1 MAGARGVRSASQS
14 SPLTLTR
21 VTTDAFTAGPVATG
35 IGGLAPPGDGLSV
48 WSAAGWL
55 ADQRTGQRSPAVWS
69 STDGRSWQQTLL
81 DEAGASSAEASAVAR
96 RNGTTVVVGARQT
109 AASDSDAAAW
119 VSRDGS
125 TWAEIGRASCRERV

>member
-1 MAGARGVRSASQS
+1 MGEVTDNHDVVPFAIEAGAPDRPDVVKRLRNGRTARRALALAAAVLTIVSTVVAVARGVRSASQS

-55 ADQRTGQRSPAVWS
+55 ADQRTGHRSPAVWS
-69 STDGRSWQQTLL
+69 STDGRAWQQTLL
-81 DEAGASSAEASAVAR
+81 DEAGA
-96 RNGTTVVVGARQT
+96 
-109 AASDSDAAAW
+109 
-119 VSRDGS
+119 
-125 TWAEIGRASCRERV
+125 